1 MNLEKFGVQVD
12 DSTGT
17 LYHIFEAPRIREIA
31 GELKENGFD
40 YLSFVTAIDRKESL
54 EVVYLFINMDTNEK
68 IFLKTRVPTD
78 DPRIPTI
85 ADIYPGANWL
95 EREAYDLIGVIFE
108 GHPDL
113 RRILLPPDYEGHP
126 LRKDFP
132 IHMEY
137 GPYRSGDWLVNHQNV
152 PPARRKEE

>member
-31 GELKENGFD
+31 SELKENGFD
-40 YLSFVTAIDRKESL
+40 YLSFVTAIDRKEFL
-54 EVVYLFINMDTNEK
+54 EVVYLFINMDTSEK
-68 IFLKTRVPTD
+68 IFLKTRIPSD

-95 EREAYDLIGVIFE
+95 EREAYDLLGVIFE

-137 GPYRSGDWLVNHQNV
+137 EPYRSGDWLVNHQNV
-152 PPARRKEE
+152 PPAKRKKE